1 MNTYTITIGAL
12 TLISTGFGIL
22 FNVKYKQLKRYY
34 KRKCER
40 HDALN
45 EQLATANDML
55 RDLFA
60 EDKRKNAKL
69 LAKNQENQKLKKT
82 MKDTAVDQLIK
93 KMSLEDVCKYSNEL
107 AEAKEMEKE
116 QIIDARV
123 NAPLL
128 NAESI
133 YDYVIEAE
141 QYYKETFKQQE
152 Q

>member
-1 MNTYTITIGAL
+1 MRTA
-12 TLISTGFGIL
+12 
-22 FNVKYKQLKRYY
+22 V
-34 KRKCER
+34 
-40 HDALN
+40 
-45 EQLATANDML
+45 EQLI
-55 RDLFA
+55 
-60 EDKRKNAKL
+60 E
-69 LAKNQENQKLKKT
+69 
-82 MKDTAVDQLIK
+82 

-141 QYYKETFKQQE
+141 KYYKETFKQQE